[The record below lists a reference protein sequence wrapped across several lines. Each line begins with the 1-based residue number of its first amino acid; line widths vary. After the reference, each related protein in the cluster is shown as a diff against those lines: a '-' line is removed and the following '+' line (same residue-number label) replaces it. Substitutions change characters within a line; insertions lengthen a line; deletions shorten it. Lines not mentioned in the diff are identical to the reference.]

1 MMNNENYINII
12 NLLKQA
18 LLFYSKK
25 DNYVKNNISL
35 SNVEKDEGFQAR
47 FTLEKINEMSD
58 YLDVYD
64 YFNELERNDDG
75 DFDNNKLNEIIAK
88 FNKWMK

>member
-58 YLDVYD
+58 YL
-64 YFNELERNDDG
+64 ERNDDG